1 MSETE
6 QEPTAEPGGPVEPDE
21 ENGSEGETLADPAEA
36 EQAEGAEEEQG

>member
-21 ENGSEGETLADPAEA
+21 EEGNGSEGETLADPAA
-36 EQAEGAEEEQG
+36 DDTPEEEEG